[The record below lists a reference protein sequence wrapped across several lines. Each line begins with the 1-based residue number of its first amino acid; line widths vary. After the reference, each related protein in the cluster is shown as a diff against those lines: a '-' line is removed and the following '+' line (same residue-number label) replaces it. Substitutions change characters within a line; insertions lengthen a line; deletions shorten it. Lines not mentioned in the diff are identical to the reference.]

1 MKGKEE
7 KERMREERMG
17 WRIQMAES
25 HKRVFSFLLC
35 REEEAQG
42 REYMLGQILDDG
54 ARARLSNIRMVKPEK
69 AKQVEDL
76 FLRNAQTGKLTS
88 KVTEKQLVSTLEA
101 LGTQTKS
108 TTKIKFQRKQAFDDS
123 DDDLGLDDDDW

>member
-1 MKGKEE
+1 MKSWRGESVGK
-7 KERMREERMG
+7 
-17 WRIQMAES
+17 
-25 HKRVFSFLLC
+25 
-35 REEEAQG
+35 G
-42 REYMLGQILDDG
+42 RSCKLTFEWIVWMIV
-54 ARARLSNIRMVKPEK
+54 SNIRMVKPEK